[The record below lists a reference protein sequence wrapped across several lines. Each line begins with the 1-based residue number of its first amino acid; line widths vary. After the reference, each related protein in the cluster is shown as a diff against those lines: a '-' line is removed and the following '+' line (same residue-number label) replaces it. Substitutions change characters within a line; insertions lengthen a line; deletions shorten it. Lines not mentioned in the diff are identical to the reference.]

1 MNFDALKTIKLLNML
16 KVFCK
21 ITQTRTAHLNILA
34 SIMTFYLISNTHTH
48 VYRENFNFQLMT
60 SVLNDSSLLSD

>member
-48 VYRENFNFQLMT
+48 THTYIYIYIY
-60 SVLNDSSLLSD
+60 